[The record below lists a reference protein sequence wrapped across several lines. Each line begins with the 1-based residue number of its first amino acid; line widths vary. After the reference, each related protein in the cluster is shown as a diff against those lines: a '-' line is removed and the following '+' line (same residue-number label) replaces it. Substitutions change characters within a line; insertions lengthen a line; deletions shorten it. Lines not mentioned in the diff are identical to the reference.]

1 VGLPKH
7 KMKQETFITKYK
19 PYSLSA
25 FYATTQNEA
34 GQREGAE
41 IARVL
46 ETFLKIDDLNLLI
59 VGEANSGKTT
69 LLYALLREYYGL
81 SQEDTIPETNIMIIN
96 NLKEQ
101 GINNYRNEMKTF
113 CQSHCTIAGKKKI
126 ILVDDIDMVYEQSQQ
141 VFRNYIDKY
150 SRKVH
155 FIAACSNIQKVIESL
170 QSRLHIVKI
179 TPPSIKKITNMAK
192 RIMEENHIQMT
203 DEAIGYLIRR
213 SNHSIRNV
221 VNNLEKIWI
230 YSREEI
236 VIDEKTCENLCS
248 TISFYYFD
256 QYLDALERNQ
266 LNEAIKI
273 FYHIYDYGYSVIDIL
288 NYFFIY
294 VKTCFLA
301 ETIKYEIMPFLC
313 KYITVFHNTHENHI
327 ELALFTNDLYK
338 NIWRKKAT

>member
-1 VGLPKH
+1 
-7 KMKQETFITKYK
+7 MKQDTFITKYK

-25 FYATTQNEA
+25 FYESEKNGA
-34 GQREGAE
+34 EGAE
-41 IARVL
+41 ISRVL
-46 ETFLKIDDLNLLI
+46 DTFLKIDDLNLLI
-59 VGEANSGKTT
+59 VGDSNSGKTT

-81 SQEDTIPETNIMIIN
+81 KPEDNIQETNIMIIN

-113 CQSHCTIAGKKKI
+113 CQSHCTIPGKKKI

-179 TPPSIKKITNMAK
+179 MQPSIKKITNLANK
-192 RIMEENHIQMT
+192 IIEENNIQIT
-203 DEAIGYLIRR
+203 DDALSYLIRR

-230 YSREEI
+230 YSREGI
-236 VIDEKTCENLCS
+236 VIDEKTCESLCS

-256 QYLDALERNQ
+256 QYLDALERKE
-266 LNEAIKI
+266 LDGAIKI

-294 VKTCFLA
+294 VKSCSLNESA
-301 ETIKYEIMPFLC
+301 KYEIMPFLC
-313 KYITVFHNTHENHI
+313 KYITVFHNTHENNI
-327 ELALFTNDLYK
+327 ELALFTKDLYK
-338 NIWRKKAT
+338 HIWTHAR

>member
-1 VGLPKH
+1 MVNLS
-7 KMKQETFITKYK
+7 MKQDTFITKYK

-25 FYATTQNEA
+25 FYRGKE
-34 GQREGAE
+34 GQD

-46 ETFLKIDDLNLLI
+46 QTFLKIDDLNILI
-59 VGEANSGKTT
+59 VGDTNAGKTT

-81 SQEDTIPETNIMIIN
+81 RPEENIPETNIMIIN

-155 FIAACSNIQKVIESL
+155 FMAACSNIQKVIESL

-179 TPPSIKKITNMAK
+179 EPPTIEKITSLAQQIIGENK
-192 RIMEENHIQMT
+192 INIEELALN
-203 DEAIGYLIRR
+203 YLIRR

-221 VNNLEKIWI
+221 VNNLEKISI
-230 YSREEI
+230 YAREGDLI
-236 VIDEKTCENLCS
+236 TEKICENLCS

-256 QYLDALERNQ
+256 QYLEALERKD
-266 LNEAIKI
+266 LNEAIRV

-294 VKTCFLA
+294 VKTCSLD
-301 ETIKYEIMPFLC
+301 ESRKYEIMPFLC
-313 KYITVFHNTHENHI
+313 KYITVFHNTHENNI

-338 NIWRKKAT
+338 YIWNT

>member
-1 VGLPKH
+1 
-7 KMKQETFITKYK
+7 MKQDTFITKYK

-25 FYATTQNEA
+25 FYK
-34 GQREGAE
+34 GKEGIE

-46 ETFLKIDDLNLLI
+46 QTFLKIDDLNLLI
-59 VGEANSGKTT
+59 VGDSNSGKTT

-81 SQEDTIPETNIMIIN
+81 RPEENIPETNIMIIN

-113 CQSHCTIAGKKKI
+113 CQSHCTIPGKKKI

-155 FIAACSNIQKVIESL
+155 FMAACSNIQKVIESL

-179 TPPSIKKITNMAK
+179 MQPSIEKITGLAK
-192 RIMEENHIQMT
+192 QIIEENAININE
-203 DEAIGYLIRR
+203 EALDYLIKR

-230 YSREEI
+230 YSRDSGT
-236 VIDEKTCENLCS
+236 VIDKITCENLCS

-256 QYLDALERNQ
+256 QYLDALERKD
-266 LNEAIKI
+266 LNSAIKV
-273 FYHIYDYGYSVIDIL
+273 FYHVYDYGYSVIDIL

-294 VKTCFLA
+294 VKSCSLS
-301 ETIKYEIMPFLC
+301 ESRKYEIMPFLC
-313 KYITVFHNTHENHI
+313 KYITVFHNTHENNI

-338 NIWRKKAT
+338 NIWNNREKHKGIQ

>member
-1 VGLPKH
+1 
-7 KMKQETFITKYK
+7 MKQDTFITKYK

-25 FYATTQNEA
+25 FYRDNE
-34 GQREGAE
+34 GIE

-46 ETFLKIDDLNLLI
+46 QTFLKIDDLNLLI
-59 VGEANSGKTT
+59 VGDSNSGKTT

-81 SQEDTIPETNIMIIN
+81 RPEDNIPETNIMVIN

-113 CQSHCTIAGKKKI
+113 CQSHCTIPGKKKI

-155 FIAACSNIQKVIESL
+155 FMAACSNIQKVIESL

-179 TPPSIKKITNMAK
+179 IQPSIEKINTLANY
-192 RIMEENHIQMT
+192 IIEENQIHIEK
-203 DEAIGYLIRR
+203 DAVDYLIHR

-221 VNNLEKIWI
+221 INNLEKIWI
-230 YSREEI
+230 YSRESDI
-236 VIDEKTCENLCS
+236 HIDKPTCENLCS

-256 QYLDALERNQ
+256 QYLDALVNKKD
-266 LNEAIKI
+266 LNAAIKV

-294 VKTCFLA
+294 VKTCSLCS
-301 ETIKYEIMPFLC
+301 ESDKYEIIPFLC
-313 KYITVFHNTHENHI
+313 KYITVFHNTHENNI

-338 NIWRKKAT
+338 NIWNIREKNGSRGRTQMQ